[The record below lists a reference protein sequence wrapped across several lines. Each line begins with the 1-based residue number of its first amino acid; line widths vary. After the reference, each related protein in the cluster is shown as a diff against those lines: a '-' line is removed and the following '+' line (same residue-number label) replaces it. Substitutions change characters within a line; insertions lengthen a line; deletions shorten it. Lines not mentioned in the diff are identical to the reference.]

1 MKNSFSKIRLSRA
14 NRMVMISSVITCF
27 LIIWSS
33 VSKIDEVTH
42 SKGVV
47 IARSRTQIIQ
57 SAIDGVIKEIVVEE
71 GQIVKKGQIL
81 AKLER
86 TQAEAAEND
95 SSGKVAALEA
105 TLVRLQAEVLGSP
118 LVFPE
123 SVKAFPHF
131 ITNQTQLY
139 LRRKSALESEI
150 GILRENLRLVQKE
163 LDLTEPL
170 VATGDVGKI
179 EVIRLQRQ
187 VAELKGQISFR
198 RNKFFQDSQQEMTK
212 VEEELST
219 QKQVLAEREFNVEKL
234 EVHSPVD
241 GLVKKIQITTPGA
254 KVRPGEVLL
263 ELLPTDSKLIVEGK
277 LRPSDI
283 GFVRPG
289 MDATVKLDAFDYS
302 IYGVLKGIVSY
313 ISPDAITEQSPQ
325 GEMLFYRV
333 QISLADV
340 DSQHL
345 HGRAI
350 KIQPGMTV
358 GIDIRTGR
366 KSVLNYLIKPVVK
379 VFHES
384 MSER

>member
-1 MKNSFSKIRLSRA
+1 MKYSFSKIRLHRA
-14 NRMVMISSVITCF
+14 NRMVWIASVITGI

-33 VSKIDEVTH
+33 VSKVDEVTH

-47 IARSRTQIIQ
+47 IARARTQIIQ
-57 SAIDGVIKEIVVEE
+57 SAVDGVIQEIAVEE
-71 GQIVKKGQIL
+71 GQTVKKGQIL
-81 AKLER
+81 ARLER

-105 TLVRLQAEVLGSP
+105 TLVRLHAEVLGSP

-123 SVKAFPHF
+123 NVKAFPHF

-139 LRRKSALESEI
+139 LRRKSALDSEI
-150 GILRENLRLVQKE
+150 GILKENLRLVQAE
-163 LDLTEPL
+163 LDLTQPL
-170 VATGDVGKI
+170 VASGDVGKI

-198 RNKFFQDSQQEMTK
+198 RNKFFQDAQQEMTK
-212 VEEELST
+212 AEEELST
-219 QKQVLAEREFNVEKL
+219 QKQIRAERTFNVEKL
-234 EVHSPVD
+234 EVRSPAD

-254 KVRPGEVLL
+254 KVRPGEVLM
-263 ELLPTDSKLIVEGK
+263 ELLPTDSSLIVEGK
-277 LRPSDI
+277 LRTSDI

-289 MDATVKLDAFDYS
+289 MAATVKLDAFDYS
-302 IYGVLKGIVSY
+302 IYGVLKGAVSY
-313 ISPDAITEQSPQ
+313 ISPDAITEQTPQ
-325 GEMLFYRV
+325 GELLFYRV
-333 QISLADV
+333 QIRLADV
-340 DSQHL
+340 DSQHR
-345 HGRAI
+345 HGRAL

-366 KSVLNYLIKPVVK
+366 KSVLSYLTKPVVK
-379 VFHES
+379 VFNES